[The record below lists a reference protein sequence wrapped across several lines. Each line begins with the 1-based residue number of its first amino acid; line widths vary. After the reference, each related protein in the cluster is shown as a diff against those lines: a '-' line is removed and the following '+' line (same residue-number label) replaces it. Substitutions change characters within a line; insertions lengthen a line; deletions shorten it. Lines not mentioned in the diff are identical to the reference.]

1 MRPDK
6 ESSAR
11 RRAANRRNA
20 RASTGPRTSAGKARA
35 AQNARRH
42 GLSARHDP
50 SRAQEV
56 AALASA
62 IADAGRGALAS
73 AIAAAQID
81 LVRARR
87 VRADLIAAVLAGSA
101 TIARLA
107 ALERYE
113 RRAWSRRKRAIRG
126 LDHAS

>member
-1 MRPDK
+1 MI
-6 ESSAR
+6 SA
-11 RRAANRRNA
+11 AKLDANRRNA

-42 GLSARHDP
+42 GLNLAARDDS

-56 AALASA
+56 AALAHA
-62 IADAGRGALAS
+62 IADADAERRALAS

-87 VRADLIAAVLAGSA
+87 VRADLFPAALAAPAA
-101 TIARLA
+101 TARLA
-107 ALERYE
+107 VLERYE
-113 RRAWSRRKRAIRG
+113 RRAWSRRKRAIRE
-126 LDHAS
+126 LDHAR